1 VPTALLHS
9 QGQSPMHVSKDPT
22 VYDSTQFIARIRD
35 FVNKG
40 YGFIP
45 MVGSGL
51 SAPSGILMGQDFTEF
66 LAYTMY
72 LVLCPPA
79 DRSIGRFLKTDAQWD
94 IGTDGWP
101 NYPTETEMKEVK
113 KWLMGQFE
121 TTCSNHGFKLIKAG
135 ESIIDVVK
143 AECTDL
149 KNLGSSELLS
159 SLSRPFVPEILQSN
173 HTGNADTISHRLF
186 KAIFRSGHRGSLPA
200 LKGMSP
206 SSQSFVLE
214 EGVCSLHDWR
224 ATLAFL
230 SRVRLSDPDE
240 HEQRKIILNEESDL
254 AIVNSFNIHITSG
267 KRFNLGHKMLAHLA
281 RPMRIRTILTTNFD
295 DLIEGAFEKIH
306 KPLRS
311 HSVSYAGGLPDPR
324 TIRAEDSIVH
334 LHGTQLETRA
344 DYSLDEEPTAED
356 KQCFTRY
363 LLGPGKTFDAME
375 QKEHHKVVSSHIM
388 VLGFSA
394 SDHRCN
400 QMMKHLLDSDPK
412 VRIFWVCFNDHDIA
426 KVRKLFTEDDYHARI
441 LLHKTD
447 RPDLL
452 LYELYQ
458 HLTFCMPGG
467 GFAYEFTHNVP
478 PRRFN
483 STKVANDPPTVTD
496 LRNALKP
503 NIAVDIQELGKLLR
517 AVEADPL
524 RSAKNHA
531 REAVSLELADLVVES
546 VIKQKVV
553 TPGGGLRHFARLKN
567 KLDAG
572 KVSQEKEKQSNL
584 LVVDVASGAAS
595 SLGYAFQILME
606 KHRKHCLWLE
616 LQDYPNA
623 LTAIEIIFQIIAIR
637 LGRFQL
643 GKVSLAPLVEMDP
656 KDPKNIEEAEFN
668 KLYSHYKR
676 LLDDFN
682 QDPNEW
688 VVFLY
693 GRNGPGACSGW
704 ENSNWTKVEH
714 ANLERLIAMLGRVG
728 IKVVYAPLT
737 KQRMKRDQE
746 KKNILT
752 RSQPKEGVLRHIET
766 FYGVK
771 EDEKGDADVEAA
783 FAYATSENDERKR
796 FVTDA
801 IFPFEEK
808 HCHELENEDETPFSP
823 NFPMHSELSI
833 YEDLISEVADK
844 WLMVSAEARSREPH
858 KEYENKIRFLYT
870 LTLFRQSRHPSAFF
884 SEAVYSCPFRFN
896 ISGIDNDWSR
906 GETVKQWMAELRDIQ
921 VLYQKSGGYCWKHR
935 DVRLGIQFLLQK
947 LPLFKIKEKN
957 EAGKEEEVFPYN
969 FLLEARS
976 RYHYWISDW
985 YLKAFATTGH
995 YMPVIESLY
1004 HGFQCAKH
1012 AHIARPRR
1020 DLGLTGESLSYYR
1033 LIRFRS
1039 AIQAMTKL
1047 LYLSRTWL
1055 KFWRASPNANPMF
1068 ADSSDIKEQLNMFH
1082 KAIDANAASVRPL
1095 SDSNRQL
1102 VDEFETARKEIGMA
1116 LRNEAIG
1123 VSRIDIHSTSR
1134 TSGYSPP
1141 SAISID
1147 INSEVI
1153 GSDQWGESYKN
1164 TCRDHGWTG
1173 LVDALSKVD
1182 ALSEN
1187 DIRKQAL
1194 KPMHDGIE
1202 EFLHGKTDES
1212 GAIKHGWL
1220 WKNSTDIE
1228 KGDKELFKF
1237 IDALTRFASLHKLRA
1252 KMEFHGKKR
1261 DPVDAR
1267 LHHPTQW
1274 IKVTALCSVALD
1286 MTRYLS
1292 TAYLDD
1298 EIEARYHLHSSYAI
1312 ALANLDRFFEAH
1324 RHLNEALALLSKS
1337 SHPTNESHV
1346 ILGIIRLRRAEVY
1359 LTESLRLENML
1370 TKQHPSMKAI
1380 LKYRNDERDKLSV
1393 EERPE
1398 REKTLIK
1405 DWEGSIFG
1413 GPGSEKY
1420 SKLVTSL
1427 SEEEELQ
1434 WRDISINPVANS
1446 FIEGTVHSIEKI
1458 IEVQTNL
1465 DRRHTA
1471 CLDDA
1476 YNELEMAGK
1485 LLTGKSQSTYWWGT
1499 YLAIKLRIY
1508 GAHFE
1513 DSKFEALIYRRR
1525 VEHGSQVVNLLNR
1538 GLLAFPNNPY
1548 EGLKIIDYFI
1558 DAWEVVSKRRF
1569 AKGRG
1574 LTEKTTKTIG
1584 NCLNQYDLQIKPYVK
1599 EFGESHLVK
1608 KYLEI
1613 VKTK

>member
-1 VPTALLHS
+1 MAVPR
-9 QGQSPMHVSKDPT
+9 DPT
-22 VYDSTQFIARIRD
+22 VYDSTQFVARIRD

-40 YGFIP
+40 YGFVP

-79 DRSIGRFLKTDAQWD
+79 ERNIARFPKTDAQWD

-101 NYPTETEMKEVK
+101 NYPNATEMREVK

-121 TTCSNHGFKLIKAG
+121 STCSNHGFKLVKAG

-143 AECTDL
+143 VEVADL
-149 KNLGSSELLS
+149 KNLGPSELLS
-159 SLSRPFVPEILQSN
+159 SLSRPFVPELLQSD
-173 HTGNADTISHRLF
+173 HTGSADSISRRLF
-186 KAIFRSGHRGSLPA
+186 KAIYRSGHVRSLPA

-206 SSQSFVLE
+206 SSQQFVLE
-214 EGVCSLHDWR
+214 EGVCSLYDWR

-240 HEQRKIILNEESDL
+240 HERRKLILEEESDP
-254 AIVNSFNIHITSG
+254 AIRDSFNIHITSG

-306 KPLRS
+306 KPLES
-311 HSVSYAGGLPDPR
+311 HSVSYVGGLPDPR

-363 LLGPGKTFDAME
+363 LLGPGKTFDKGE
-375 QKEHHKVVSSHIM
+375 QKEHQKVVSSHLI

-400 QMMKHLLDSDPK
+400 QMMKHLLDSDPN
-412 VRIFWVCFNDHDIA
+412 VRIFWVCFNDNDIA
-426 KVRKLFTEDDYHARI
+426 KVHKRFSEDDYHARI

-478 PRRFN
+478 PRRLE
-483 STKVANDPPTVTD
+483 STKVANDSPSVTD

-503 NIAVDIQELGKLLR
+503 NIAVDILELGKLLR
-517 AVEADPL
+517 SVEADPL

-531 REAVSLELADLVVES
+531 REAVSFELADSVVES
-546 VIKQKVV
+546 VISRKVAALR
-553 TPGGGLRHFARLKN
+553 GGLRHFVRLGN
-567 KLDAG
+567 KLDEG
-572 KVSQEKEKQSNL
+572 TVSECQKEESNL

-595 SLGYAFQILME
+595 SLGIAFRILME
-606 KHRKHCLWLE
+606 KHSKHCLWLE

-623 LTAIEIIFQIIAIR
+623 MTAIEIIFQIIAIR

-643 GKVSLAPLVEMDP
+643 GKVPLMPLVKMKPSGDP
-656 KDPKNIEEAEFN
+656 QQIEEEEFE
-668 KLYSHYKR
+668 KLQYHYKR
-676 LLDDFN
+676 LLDDFH
-682 QDPNEW
+682 QDPSEW

-704 ENSNWTKVEH
+704 ENSNWDEVEH
-714 ANLERLIAMLGRVG
+714 VNLERLIEMLGKVG

-746 KKNILT
+746 KKLALIGSET
-752 RSQPKEGVLRHIET
+752 EEGVLRCIEI

-771 EDEKGDADVEAA
+771 ADKTGGDVVEAA
-783 FAYATSENDERKR
+783 FAYATNQDDEEKR

-808 HCHELENEDETPFSP
+808 HCHELKNDDETPFSP
-823 NFPMHSELSI
+823 NFPMHTELSI
-833 YEDLISEVADK
+833 YEDLISEVAEK
-844 WLMVSAEARSREPH
+844 WLMVSAEGRLREPH

-884 SEAVYSCPFRFN
+884 SEAVYACPFRFN

-906 GETVKQWMAELRDIQ
+906 GETVKKWMAELRDLQ

-947 LPLFKIKEKN
+947 LPLFKIKDKM
-957 EAGKEEEVFPYN
+957 GEEVFPYN

-985 YLKAFATTGH
+985 YFKAFATTGH
-995 YMPVIESLY
+995 YMPVIECLY

-1012 AHIARPRR
+1012 AHIASPRR
-1020 DLGLTGESLSYYR
+1020 RLGLTGDSLSYHR

-1055 KFWRASPNANPMF
+1055 KFWRASPNSHPMF
-1068 ADSSDIKEQLNMFH
+1068 AKSSGITNRLKLFHDAIAIGAGDSSVE
-1082 KAIDANAASVRPL
+1082 PL
-1095 SDSNRQL
+1095 AESNRQL
-1102 VDEFETARKEIGMA
+1102 IEDFEVARIEIGCA
-1116 LRNEAIG
+1116 LQNEAIG
-1123 VSRIDIHSTSR
+1123 VSRIDIHSSSR
-1134 TSGYSPP
+1134 RAGYSRPDT
-1141 SAISID
+1141 IQID

-1153 GSDQWGESYKN
+1153 GSDQWDEPFKEE
-1164 TCRDHGWTG
+1164 CRKFSWEG
-1173 LVDALSKVD
+1173 LVNALSKVD
-1182 ALSEN
+1182 TRPQEN
-1187 DIRKQAL
+1187 IRQEAIQPL
-1194 KPMHDGIE
+1194 HDGIE
-1202 EFLHGKTDES
+1202 EFLHGKTHNS
-1212 GAIKHGWL
+1212 GRIEEGWL
-1220 WKNSTDIE
+1220 RSNCID
-1228 KGDKELFKF
+1228 DKELFKF
-1237 IDALTRFASLHKLRA
+1237 IDALTKFASLHKLRA
-1252 KMEFHGKKR
+1252 KMEFHGKER
-1261 DPVDAR
+1261 DSDDVR

-1312 ALANLDRFFEAH
+1312 ALANLDRFYEAH

-1337 SHPTNESHV
+1337 SHPTNESHTV
-1346 ILGIIRLRRAEVY
+1346 LGIIRLRRAEVY
-1359 LTESLRLENML
+1359 LTESLRLKNVL
-1370 TKQHPSMKAI
+1370 DKQHEPMKAI
-1380 LKYRNDERDKLSV
+1380 LQHRAGDRGGLSLGQQTTT
-1393 EERPE
+1393 E
-1398 REKTLIK
+1398 TLIS
-1405 DWEGSIFG
+1405 DWQGSIFG
-1413 GPGSEKY
+1413 EPGSKQY
-1420 SKLVTSL
+1420 TKLVNSR
-1427 SEEEELQ
+1427 SEEAELQ
-1434 WRDISINPVANS
+1434 WEDISINPVVNS
-1446 FIEGTVHSIEKI
+1446 FIDGSAHSIEKI
-1458 IEVQTNL
+1458 IEIQENL

-1476 YNELEMAGK
+1476 YNELEMASK

-1513 DSKFEALIYRRR
+1513 YSKFDALVYRRR
-1525 VEHGSQVVNLLNR
+1525 IEHGSHVVNLLNR
-1538 GLLAFPNNPY
+1538 GLLLFPNNPY
-1548 EGLKIIDYFI
+1548 EGLRAIDYFI
-1558 DAWEVVSKRRF
+1558 DAWTIVSKKNF
-1569 AKGRG
+1569 TKGRG
-1574 LTEKTTKTIG
+1574 LTETTKNNI
-1584 NCLNQYDLQIKPYVK
+1584 NYCLEQYGLQLQQYPSKDGK
-1599 EFGESHLVK
+1599 RHLVGR
-1608 KYLEI
+1608 YYEI
-1613 VKTK
+1613 VKKKRDGVV